1 MEVSGQPDR
10 SPRIAMHGASQI
22 TERYDTV
29 LIGGGPAGSA
39 LAARL
44 AQAGRRVALCE
55 RDRFPRDK
63 LCGEFLS
70 GESRR
75 VLGELGCLAELDA
88 LHPAVIR
95 ACRFTS
101 PSGAVCG
108 ANLPSP
114 ALGISRRVL
123 DDVLLRHAA
132 RSGAV
137 VLQGAHVR
145 RVEMSAAKGSS
156 PLECRVYFRP
166 QPGAHA
172 ANPLTAGLIVAAHG
186 RRAQLDRELGRAFMR
201 CAHPYVGLKR
211 HHRPR
216 ASAAGERLATELDG
230 FVEVHAFH
238 GGYCGMSFVESG
250 VVNVCMLVTESF
262 LADLPSS
269 RWENVRDG
277 LCCANP
283 RLAERLAA
291 LEPNEEAVHAVAGIP
306 FSIKERSSGPVFFVG
321 DAAGMIAPFCG
332 DGQAMALRSALL
344 LGDLILQTPT
354 PLCDDD
360 CRVLARRWEAR
371 WQREFGFRMRLGR
384 WLQPLLMRGG
394 AADAALRLATLAP
407 KIPDW
412 IARAT
417 RGA

>member
-1 MEVSGQPDR
+1 MEMTGQP
-10 SPRIAMHGASQI
+10 
-22 TERYDTV
+22 ERATRTAIPGMPQTAESYDVV

-39 LAARL
+39 LATLLAR
-44 AQAGRRVALCE
+44 ADRRVALCE
-55 RDRFPRDK
+55 RDCFPRDK

-88 LHPAVIR
+88 LHPAAIY

-101 PSGAVCG
+101 PSGVVCG
-108 ANLPSP
+108 AKLPSP
-114 ALGISRRVL
+114 ALGISRRAL

-137 VLQGAHVR
+137 VLQGTPVR
-145 RVEMSAAKGSS
+145 RVETCTANGSS
-156 PLECRVYFRP
+156 PLECRVYLRP
-166 QPGAHA
+166 QPGANA
-172 ANPLTAGLIVAAHG
+172 ADRLTAGLVVAAHG

-201 CAHPYVGLKR
+201 RAHPHVGLKR

-216 ASAAGERLATELDG
+216 ANAAGERLAAELDG
-230 FVEVHAFH
+230 FVEVHLFH
-238 GGYCGMSFVESG
+238 GGYCGMSFVELG
-250 VVNVCMLVTESF
+250 VVNVCMLVTEAF

-269 RWENVRDG
+269 HWEDVRDG
-277 LCCANP
+277 LCRANP
-283 RLAERLAA
+283 RLAERLDA
-291 LEPNEEAVHAVAGIP
+291 LEPDEGAVQAVAGIP
-306 FSIKERSSGPVFFVG
+306 FSFKERSSGPVFFVG

-344 LGDLILQTPT
+344 LADLIQQMP
-354 PLCDDD
+354 PRLCGEDH
-360 CRVLARRWEAR
+360 RILARRWEECWR
-371 WQREFGFRMRLGR
+371 REFGFRMRLGR
-384 WLQPLLMRGG
+384 WLQPLLLRGWT
-394 AADAALRLATLAP
+394 ADAALRLATLAP
-407 KIPDW
+407 KVPDW

>member
-1 MEVSGQPDR
+1 METAGQGDR
-10 SPRIAMHGASQI
+10 STRTALPDESRIAES
-22 TERYDTV
+22 YDAV

-39 LAARL
+39 LAALL
-44 AQAGRRVALCE
+44 ARAGRRVALCE

-75 VLGELGCLAELDA
+75 VLGKLGCLAELDA
-88 LHPAVIR
+88 LQPAAIH

-101 PSGAVCG
+101 PSGAVCS
-108 ANLPSP
+108 ASLPSP
-114 ALGISRRVL
+114 ALGISRRAL
-123 DDVLLRHAA
+123 DAVLLRHAA
-132 RSGAV
+132 RSGVA
-137 VLQGAHVR
+137 VLQGAQVC
-145 RVEMSAAKGSS
+145 RVEASAANGSS
-156 PLECRVYFRP
+156 PLECHVHWRP
-166 QPGAHA
+166 QSGANA
-172 ANPLTAGLIVAAHG
+172 VDRLTASLVVAAHG
-186 RRAQLDRELGRAFMR
+186 RRAQLDRELDRAFMR
-201 CAHPYVGLKR
+201 RAHPYVGLKR

-216 ASAAGERLATELDG
+216 TGTAGGRLAAELDG

-250 VVNVCMLVTESF
+250 VVNVCMLVTEAF
-262 LADLPSS
+262 LAGLPSS
-269 RWENVRDG
+269 RWEDVRDG
-277 LCCANP
+277 LCRANP

-291 LEPNEEAVHAVAGIP
+291 LEPNEETVHAVAGIP
-306 FSIKERSSGPVFFVG
+306 FSFKERSSGPVFFVG

-344 LGDLILQTPT
+344 LGDLILQSPSR
-354 PLCDDD
+354 LCGED
-360 CRVLARRWEAR
+360 CRILAQRWEQR
-371 WQREFGFRMRLGR
+371 WRREFGFRMRLGR
-384 WLQPLLMRGG
+384 WLQPLLLRGWT
-394 AADAALRLATLAP
+394 ADAALRLATLAP